1 MIILDLF
8 LFSIEFSIGFSIEFS
23 IYFSIQF
30 SPRYPA
36 SADAGRSRR
45 GSVLPASRSAQRGA
59 AAVVR
64 RCHCDLGSDPRLAA
78 GRTCCRFD
86 RIDFAAFLTTSRT
99 NASDASDG
107 GLAEKERIVQVYHLI
122 ILFVCENST
131 LKLVRDD
138 ETHGKQSFSRPRT
151 WPGPI

>member
-1 MIILDLF
+1 MNFLLDFRLNF
-8 LFSIEFSIGFSIEFS
+8 RFTFRFNFHQGTPPARTLGGQGGAQCCLLLGLPKEE
-23 IYFSIQF
+23 
-30 SPRYPA
+30 PR
-36 SADAGRSRR
+36 RWC
-45 GSVLPASRSAQRGA
+45 A
-59 AAVVR
+59 AATATSAR
-64 RCHCDLGSDPRLAA
+64 DPRLAA